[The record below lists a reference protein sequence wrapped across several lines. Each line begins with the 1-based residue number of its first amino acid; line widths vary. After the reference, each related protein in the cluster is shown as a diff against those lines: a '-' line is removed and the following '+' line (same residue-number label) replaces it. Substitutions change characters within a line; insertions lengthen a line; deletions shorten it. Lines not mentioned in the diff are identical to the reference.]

1 MVRLSDQLALP
12 IPADRAARYRS
23 SVGKSLTFGLRPEH
37 ITEVCSG
44 AIDTRC
50 EFPVKL
56 DVVEPKGMRTMVPFS
71 VQTT

>member
-12 IPADRAARYRS
+12 IPADRMERYRS

-37 ITEVCSG
+37 ITERRGG

-50 EFPVKL
+50 EF
-56 DVVEPKGMRTMVPFS
+56 S
-71 VQTT
+71 VTSRRN